1 MLDFILKPNLLLLA
15 TARDGRWRPDNT
27 KTPNVVEVVSIGI
40 ETPSTPA
47 IPRVEVP
54 ATATEHS
61 IAIVSPT
68 FPSTSVRRRSIVTIM
83 PNILTPFRDIAVH
96 IV

>member
-54 ATATEHS
+54 APAPEHS
-61 IAIVSPT
+61 PITIPPT
-68 FPSTSVRRRSIVTIM
+68 FPSTSVRRRSIIIIM
-83 PNILTPFRDIAVH
+83 PKV
-96 IV
+96 

>member
-47 IPRVEVP
+47 IPRTVRPV
-54 ATATEHS
+54 TTTEQS
-61 IAIVSPT
+61 ITIASPT
-68 FPSTSVRRRSIVTIM
+68 FPSTSVDRRSLVTIM

>member
-61 IAIVSPT
+61 PITIPPT
-68 FPSTSVRRRSIVTIM
+68 FPSTSVRRRSIIIIM
-83 PNILTPFRDIAVH
+83 PKV
-96 IV
+96 